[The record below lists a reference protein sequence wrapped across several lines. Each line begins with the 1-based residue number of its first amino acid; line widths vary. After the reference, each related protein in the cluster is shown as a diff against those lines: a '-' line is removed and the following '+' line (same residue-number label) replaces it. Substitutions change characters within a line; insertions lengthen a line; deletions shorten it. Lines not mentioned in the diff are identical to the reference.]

1 MPSACLCQ
9 PHRAL
14 WLACLAHAASVVAMA
29 RKASKPV
36 LLPRDVAKVFG
47 LPRQMA
53 SYQLRKA
60 GQGTGNGQAWSRLL
74 AIATSLR
81 PQH

>member
-1 MPSACLCQ
+1 
-9 PHRAL
+9 
-14 WLACLAHAASVVAMA
+14 MA